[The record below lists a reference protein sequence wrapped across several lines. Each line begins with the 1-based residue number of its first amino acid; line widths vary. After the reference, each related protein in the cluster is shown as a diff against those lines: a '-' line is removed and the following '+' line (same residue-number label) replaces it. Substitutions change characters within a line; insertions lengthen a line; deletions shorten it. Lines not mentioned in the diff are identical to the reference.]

1 MKLYYLICIIAFIE
15 LVYTLIGTRTL
26 QISAILIIALSLIG
40 ASSGDKR
47 NNS

>member
-40 ASSGDKR
+40 ASGDKR